1 MRISKKVLDELC
13 ESLNS
18 CYNSDMQVVSTCG
31 YYNLELDK
39 RSRTIVAGKTAN
51 ELYNYLCGMKA
62 VKWYLIKI

>member
-1 MRISKKVLDELC
+1 
-13 ESLNS
+13 
-18 CYNSDMQVVSTCG
+18 MQVVSTCG

-39 RSRTIVAGKTAN
+39 RSRAIVAGKTAN